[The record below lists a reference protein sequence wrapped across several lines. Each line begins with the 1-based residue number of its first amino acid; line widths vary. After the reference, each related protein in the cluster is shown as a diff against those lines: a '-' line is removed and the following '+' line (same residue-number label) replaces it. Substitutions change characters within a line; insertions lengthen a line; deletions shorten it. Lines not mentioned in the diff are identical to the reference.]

1 MNGEMNK
8 NKNINH
14 YYRSNGITWYA
25 LQTIVLNA
33 TVVVNDTSN
42 NYLEVDNKNAT
53 IYSKYVVAK
62 IIDDFT

>member
-1 MNGEMNK
+1 MNGEMNE

-25 LQTIVLNA
+25 LQSIALKA

-42 NYLEVDNKNAT
+42 NCLEVDNNNAT

-62 IIDDFT
+62 IIDVFT